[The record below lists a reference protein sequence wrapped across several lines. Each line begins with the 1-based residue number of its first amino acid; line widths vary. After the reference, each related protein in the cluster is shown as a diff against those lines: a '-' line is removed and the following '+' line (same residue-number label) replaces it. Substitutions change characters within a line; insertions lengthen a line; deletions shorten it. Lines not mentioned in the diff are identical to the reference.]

1 MSAETDFDNITIR
14 DNPEERRYETRIGE
28 ALAVVEYE
36 REGNRITLV
45 HTGVPKEL
53 EGHGIAGKLAQFALD
68 DARQRGLEVVPVCPY
83 IQSYL
88 RRHPDQM
95 DVVAPDERN
104 RVMRDEQP

>member
-14 DNPEERRYETRIGE
+14 DNADERRYETRVGD
-28 ALAVVEYE
+28 ALAVLEYE
-36 REGNRITLV
+36 REDNRITLI

-68 DARQRGLEVVPVCPY
+68 DARKQGLEVVPECTYV
-83 IQSYL
+83 QSYL

-95 DVVAPDERN
+95 DIVAPSAQRL
-104 RVMRDEQP
+104 VTGSEQP